1 MKTDAQ
7 LKQDV
12 AAELEWDPLIDTAR
26 IGVEIK
32 NDIITLAG
40 HLDSYPQ
47 KLAAERAA
55 QRVAG
60 VKAVAVEIDVRIPG
74 SSQRTDGDI
83 ASAASDALRWNALVP
98 GDRVQLK
105 VEDGW
110 ITLGGELDWAYQRSA
125 AETAVRDLVGVRGVF
140 NRIELKPKVSAAN
153 VKTKIEAAL
162 QRAAHFDADAITVNV
177 EGGKVVLKGR
187 VHSHAERRI
196 VEDATWAAPGV
207 TSVVDQIL
215 ISD

>member
-12 AAELEWDPLIDTAR
+12 AAELEWDPLIDAAR
-26 IGVEIK
+26 IGVEVK
-32 NDIITLAG
+32 GGVVTLAG